1 MKIYGLVGKSG
12 TGKSY
17 QAINLC
23 KERNLE
29 SIIDDG
35 LFIYGNSILE
45 GISAKRQSSKVA
57 AIKTA
62 LFTDEEHRSAVMNKI
77 RETSPKTLLILGTS
91 EKMISRIRNRLE
103 LPEVEEIIR
112 IEEITTEEERETA
125 RKQRHELGKHIIPA
139 PTFQLK
145 RQFSGYFLDPM
156 RIIRGWR
163 GGKASVSEKTVVRPT
178 FSYRGEYS
186 ISDKVI
192 GDVIYYLGEKTD
204 GVDSV
209 TKVSIDNSTDGLK
222 ITVSL
227 ISMFGYRV
235 IDVARELQQNV
246 AMQVGMM
253 TAFHIL
259 SVDIEVKG
267 LR

>member
-1 MKIYGLVGKSG
+1 M
-12 TGKSY
+12 
-17 QAINLC
+17 A
-23 KERNLE
+23 
-29 SIIDDG
+29 

-45 GISAKRQSSKVA
+45 GTSAKRQSSKVA

-62 LFTDEEHRSAVMNKI
+62 LFTDEEHRRAVADKI
-77 RETSPKTLLILGTS
+77 KETSPKTLLILGTS
-91 EKMISRIRNRLE
+91 EKMISRIRERLD
-103 LPEVEEIIR
+103 LPELEQIIH

-192 GDVIYYLGEKTD
+192 GDVIYYLGEKTE

-209 TKVSIDNSTDGLK
+209 SKVSIENNAEG
-222 ITVSL
+222 IRINISL
-227 ISMFGYRV
+227 ICQVGYRI
-235 IDVARELQQNV
+235 IDVAKELQKIISKS
-246 AMQVGMM
+246 VGTM

-259 SVDIEVKG
+259 SVDIEIKG
-267 LR
+267 LK

>member
-1 MKIYGLVGKSG
+1 MKVYGLVGKSG

-17 QAINLC
+17 QAMNLC
-23 KERNLE
+23 REMGIE

-35 LFIYGNSILE
+35 LFILGNAILE
-45 GISAKRQSSKVA
+45 GTSAKRQSTIVA

-62 LFTDEEHRSAVMNKI
+62 LFTDEEHKRSVMEKI
-77 RETSPKTLLILGTS
+77 NEISPRSMLVLGTS
-91 EKMISRIRNRLE
+91 DKMIRRIVERLE
-103 LPEVEEIIR
+103 LPSTERIIY

-125 RKQRHELGKHIIPA
+125 RKQRHELGKHIIPV

-145 RQFSGYFLDPM
+145 REFSGYFLDPL

-178 FSYRGEYS
+178 FSYLGDYS

-192 GDVIYYLGEKTD
+192 ADIIYYIGEKAE

-209 TKVSIDNSTDGLK
+209 SKVSVENSSDGLR
-222 ITVSL
+222 INIAL
-227 ISMFGYRV
+227 ICRFGFRIV
-235 IDVARELQQNV
+235 DVARELQGTISKS
-246 AMQVGMM
+246 VGTM
-253 TAFHIL
+253 TAFHIK
-259 SVDIEVKG
+259 SVDIEIKG
-267 LR
+267 LK

>member
-1 MKIYGLVGKSG
+1 
-12 TGKSY
+12 
-17 QAINLC
+17 
-23 KERNLE
+23 
-29 SIIDDG
+29 
-35 LFIYGNSILE
+35 
-45 GISAKRQSSKVA
+45 
-57 AIKTA
+57 
-62 LFTDEEHRSAVMNKI
+62 MNKI